1 MWCIGLLEALSCLVK
16 NCPNFAQNEFLALKM
31 YVFVQN
37 CQIFQKNV
45 KFSQSLFFK
54 CQLFV
59 QNWKTGK
66 IPPILPNNAFFALKN
81 VSFLSKNFKFFKNW
95 PKYVKIFQNFALQMF
110 FFVKRNGKLKIEG
123 ISQKLSKNEIF
134 ALEIG
139 NFLSKNFKFFKILL

>member
-66 IPPILPNNAFFALKN
+66 IPPILPKNAFFALKMSVFCQEISN
-81 VSFLSKNFKFFKNW
+81 FSK
-95 PKYVKIFQNFALQMF
+95 IGQNM
-110 FFVKRNGKLKIEG
+110 
-123 ISQKLSKNEIF
+123 S
-134 ALEIG
+134 
-139 NFLSKNFKFFKILL
+139 KFFKILP